1 MNPLPTHVAIIPD
14 GNGRWAQQ
22 RGLSRVEGHRRG
34 VEVVDDIVT
43 AARELGVRYLTI
55 YSFSDENWA
64 RPAEEVEALMVLLD
78 AYLRSKREKMCAQRV
93 RLRTIGDTSRLP
105 AVVQAGLRETMAAT
119 AGGDALTL
127 VLALSYGARAEICR
141 AFARAVAAG
150 VSTVTPE
157 QLGAYLDT
165 AEFPEP
171 ELLIRTSGEWRIS
184 NFLLWQLA
192 YTELNIV
199 PQLWPDFTA
208 EDFRAAVAAYQQRE
222 RRFGRVT
229 S

>member
-1 MNPLPTHVAIIPD
+1 MNPLPKHVAIIPD
-14 GNGRWAQQ
+14 GNGRWAMA
-22 RGLSRVEGHRRG
+22 RGLSRAEGHRRG

-64 RPAEEVEALMVLLD
+64 RPADEVETLMQLLD
-78 AYLRSKREKMCAQRV
+78 AYLRSKREKMCAQQV
-93 RLRTIGDTSRLP
+93 RLRTIGDTARLP
-105 AVVQAGLRETMAAT
+105 AAVQAGLRETMAAT

-127 VLALSYGARAEICR
+127 ILALSYGARAEICR

-150 VSTVTPE
+150 VTAVTPE

-192 YTELNIV
+192 YTELCIV
-199 PQLWPDFTA
+199 PQFWPDFTPQ
-208 EDFRAAVAAYQQRE
+208 DFTAAVAAYQQRE
-222 RRFGRVT
+222 RRFGRVMA
-229 S
+229 